1 MKLNQMAG
9 GITVFHMDW
18 MVGAAQLDAVQRRTI
33 DSVVKSP
40 HQNHWIKGFAGT
52 GKTIVLTHIL
62 KRLAADRTTKTC
74 FATYTHALKE
84 MVESGLTAKELN
96 AIESTTFRS
105 IGRVRGGFDVLV
117 ADEFQDIAKRSLD
130 TALSKASSV
139 VIAADH
145 AQRIY
150 RFSAKEDEL
159 TRAIRPVKEHRLRTI
174 HRINLSVYTVA
185 TVIYPEAEFSPGVAP
200 EDDREPVLLM
210 SASTRSG
217 EAKQV
222 LTEATRVARA
232 GSPSAI
238 LLPSNSHLVEFLKD
252 IATANKWGRVP
263 PIRDAEEWED
273 PFGVV
278 NAFLASHNSP
288 LQLFGSKSGS
298 LEESD
303 DTKIVYLMT
312 YHNAKG
318 LEFPFVFMPHLTNET
333 SLEPMKNASM
343 DEEARIFFV
352 AATRAKER
360 LYLSY
365 HGEPHAFI
373 EALTELD
380 EETLV
385 PFVANKRRY

>member
-1 MKLNQMAG
+1 
-9 GITVFHMDW
+9 
-18 MVGAAQLDAVQRRTI
+18 MVGAEQLDAVQRRTI
-33 DSVVKSP
+33 DAVVKAP
-40 HQNHWIKGFAGT
+40 NQNHWIKGFAGT
-52 GKTIVLTHIL
+52 GKTIVLTHVL
-62 KRLAADRTTKTC
+62 KRLASDRSISAC

-84 MVESGLTAKELN
+84 MVESGLTKRELG

-105 IGRVRGGFDVLV
+105 IGKIRGGFDILV

-159 TRAIRPVKEHRLRTI
+159 TRAIRPVKEHKLRTI
-174 HRINLSVYTVA
+174 HRINLPVYTVA
-185 TVIYPEAEFSPGVAP
+185 TVIFPDAEFSPGAAP
-200 EDDREPVLLM
+200 DDDREPVLLM
-210 SASTRSG
+210 SASSRASET
-217 EAKQV
+217 KQV
-222 LTEATRVARA
+222 LAEATRVARA

-238 LLPSNSHLVEFLKD
+238 LVPSNAHLVEFLKD
-252 IATANKWGRVP
+252 VAAASKWGRVP
-263 PIRDAEEWED
+263 PIRDAEEWDD
-273 PFGVV
+273 PFGAV
-278 NAFLASHNSP
+278 NSFLASHKSP

-318 LEFPFVFMPHLTNET
+318 LEFPSVFMPHLTDET
-333 SLEPMKNASM
+333 ALEPMKNASL

-373 EALTELD
+373 EALNELD
-380 EETLV
+380 EETLA
-385 PFVANKRRY
+385 PFTASKKRY

>member
-1 MKLNQMAG
+1 
-9 GITVFHMDW
+9 
-18 MVGAAQLDAVQRRTI
+18 
-33 DSVVKSP
+33 
-40 HQNHWIKGFAGT
+40 
-52 GKTIVLTHIL
+52 
-62 KRLAADRTTKTC
+62 
-74 FATYTHALKE
+74 
-84 MVESGLTAKELN
+84 MVESGLTKRELG

-105 IGRVRGGFDVLV
+105 IGKIRGGFDILV

-159 TRAIRPVKEHRLRTI
+159 TRAIRPVKEHKLRTI
-174 HRINLSVYTVA
+174 HRINLPVYTVA
-185 TVIYPEAEFSPGVAP
+185 TVIFPDAEFSPGAAP
-200 EDDREPVLLM
+200 DDDREPVLLM
-210 SASTRSG
+210 SASSRASET
-217 EAKQV
+217 KQV
-222 LTEATRVARA
+222 LAEATRVARA

-238 LLPSNSHLVEFLKD
+238 LVPSNAHLVEFLKD
-252 IATANKWGRVP
+252 VAAASKWGRVP
-263 PIRDAEEWED
+263 PIRDAEEWDD
-273 PFGVV
+273 PFGAV
-278 NAFLASHNSP
+278 NSFLASHKSP

-318 LEFPFVFMPHLTNET
+318 LEFPSVFMPHLTDET
-333 SLEPMKNASM
+333 ALEPMKNASL

-373 EALTELD
+373 EALNELD
-380 EETLV
+380 EETLA
-385 PFVANKRRY
+385 PFTASKKRY